1 MRRLAQALLV
11 MLGVSIVVFALIHL
25 VPGDPIRTAL
35 GTRFDPA
42 VYQRLR
48 ARAGFDDPLV
58 VQYLKWLGRAVTGDL
73 GVSFRS
79 GEPVSGLLV
88 QRLPATLSLGL
99 GAVFVALLI
108 ALPLGILAALRQG
121 TRIDYAASVLS
132 QVGVSIP
139 DFWWGIM
146 LILLFSLTFG
156 WLPPSGYVSF
166 ADSPLEWLKH
176 LVLPAVA
183 IGVISGSI
191 LTRFVRTA
199 MLDALQRDSTRTAR
213 SKGLPEGLIVRRHVL
228 RNALIPIVTV
238 AGLQLA
244 YLLGGLVVIEIVF
257 AWPGL
262 GRLAFDAVQR
272 RDYPVLQGAVLL
284 VAVVF
289 LLINLAVDLLYA
301 WLDPRI
307 RYDR

>member
-1 MRRLAQALLV
+1 M
-11 MLGVSIVVFALIHL
+11 
-25 VPGDPIRTAL
+25 
-35 GTRFDPA
+35 
-42 VYQRLR
+42 
-48 ARAGFDDPLV
+48 
-58 VQYLKWLGRAVTGDL
+58 QYLKWLGRAVTGDL

-108 ALPLGILAALRQG
+108 ALPLGIFSALRQG
-121 TRIDYAASVLS
+121 TRLDYAASVLS
-132 QVGVSIP
+132 QVGVSVP

-284 VAVVF
+284 VALVF
-289 LLINLAVDLLYA
+289 LLVNLAVDLLYA